1 MSEMMNQVHLDM
13 LKEVI
18 GDDLK
23 EILQTFLD
31 TAPTT
36 VEQIQQAAASGS
48 AEDLR
53 LHSHTLKGSS
63 SNVGATHLS
72 KLSLVVENRAKMG
85 EIASAAEEISQ
96 ITVEMDKVV
105 EYLHSY
111 MASF

>member
-1 MSEMMNQVHLDM
+1 MSEMINQAHLDM

-31 TAPTT
+31 TAPST
-36 VEQIQQAAASGS
+36 VEQIQNAVSSRS

-72 KLSLVVENRAKMG
+72 ELSLIVENKAKAKEMENVSPDVDRIKAELANVVEFL
-85 EIASAAEEISQ
+85 Q
-96 ITVEMDKVV
+96 T
-105 EYLHSY
+105 Y
-111 MASF
+111 MNSF